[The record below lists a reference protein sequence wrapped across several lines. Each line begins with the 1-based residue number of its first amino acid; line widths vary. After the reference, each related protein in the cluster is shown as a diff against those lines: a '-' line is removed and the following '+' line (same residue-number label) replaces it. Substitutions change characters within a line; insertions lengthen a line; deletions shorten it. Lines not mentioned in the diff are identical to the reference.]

1 MAVSRPRSTPAAKLR
16 QEILLAGVVNG
27 VNTTFTTPEIFL
39 QSPPNY
45 SIAVYYNGQR
55 IFLNDDFTVDESGGV
70 GTGYDTVETLFA
82 PKAGD
87 KLWADYVAA

>member
-1 MAVSRPRSTPAAKLR
+1 MAVSRPRSTPAANIR
-16 QEILLAGVVNG
+16 QEILLTGSIDGA
-27 VNTTFTTPEIFL
+27 NTTFTTPEAFL

-55 IFLNDDFTVDESGGV
+55 IFLNDDFTVQESGGI
-70 GTGYDTVETLFA
+70 GTGYDTVETLFT

>member
-1 MAVSRPRSTPAAKLR
+1 MAVSRPKAVPAANFR
-16 QEILLAGVVNG
+16 YEVLLQGIVNG
-27 VNTTFTTPEIFL
+27 ANTSFTTPESFR
-39 QSPPNY
+39 QAPPNF

-55 IFLNDDFTVDESGGV
+55 IFLDDDFTVQESGGV
-70 GTGYDTVETLFA
+70 GTGYDTVETLFT